1 MTASVPKRVF
11 PLESLDSVGGSI
23 YVNLFMRMLSQGA
36 EVSGLHLT
44 LPYRGHRRARDLPP
58 DLESLGH
65 GLALHGSRSQVA
77 SQGRECEEIGPYAAE
92 TRGACPGDLNRCIRR
107 SRGRVGWGVFGA
119 VVEIA
124 ILARLHARQ
133 HLPLGRP
140 IAFEFIRDDHP
151 WHTGQS
157 REQFA
162 EEFLRGVLVP
172 PTLHEDIRML
182 PS

>member
-1 MTASVPKRVF
+1 MPRGFEPLHPPF
-11 PLESLDSVGGSI
+11 P
-23 YVNLFMRMLSQGA
+23 
-36 EVSGLHLT
+36 
-44 LPYRGHRRARDLPP
+44 RARRL
-58 DLESLGH
+58 
-65 GLALHGSRSQVA
+65 V
-77 SQGRECEEIGPYAAE
+77 
-92 TRGACPGDLNRCIRR
+92 
-107 SRGRVGWGVFGA
+107 GVFGA

-140 IAFEFIRDDHP
+140 IAFELIRNDHP

-172 PTLHEDIRML
+172 PTLHEDIRIL